1 MRRTTITAATGLG
14 LALALLAAQAT
25 TAQQPAGTLTD
36 DEFVAKAAIGG
47 STEVAL
53 SKLALRQ
60 ASSQDVKTFAQQ
72 MVTDH
77 TAANKELLT
86 LAGKKQ
92 IPVPRAVDAKHQA
105 AVDKLGKLEGA
116 EFDKAYAHQMV
127 LDHKETVALFQAQAE
142 SGQDAD
148 LKGLATKLLPKL
160 KHHLQMA
167 RNLAGEKDEAAG
179 RTSGTADQ
187 SPAPSK

>member
-1 MRRTTITAATGLG
+1 MRRMTVTAATGLG
-14 LALALLAAQAT
+14 LTLALLAAQAT
-25 TAQQPAGTLTD
+25 TAQQSAGPVTD
-36 DEFVAKAAIGG
+36 NEFVAKAAIGG

-53 SKLALRQ
+53 GKLALRQ

-86 LAGKKQ
+86 LAGQKQ
-92 IPVPRAVDAKHQA
+92 IPVPRAIDAKHQE
-105 AVDKLGKLEGA
+105 AVDKLGKLQGA

-127 LDHKETVALFQAQAE
+127 LDHKETVALFQSQAD

-167 RNLAGEKDEAAG
+167 RNLAGEKDDATG
-179 RTSGTADQ
+179 RTSGTADAP
-187 SPAPSK
+187 PAPSK